1 MLKKETMRVYLG
13 KSISFCKQIQ
23 VFTQK
28 KNAKV
33 VKKWAGEKKRM
44 LKWISCLETLLHNLS
59 KEQKEWVSLNQVFA
73 TLMISKSSFL
83 RRVLYKKYYRV
94 RMYTN

>member
-1 MLKKETMRVYLG
+1 MKTVLTKNIRYYLAEFRSKNLHQYKTMLKKETMRVYLG

-33 VKKWAGEKKRM
+33 VKK
-44 LKWISCLETLLHNLS
+44 
-59 KEQKEWVSLNQVFA
+59 
-73 TLMISKSSFL
+73 
-83 RRVLYKKYYRV
+83 
-94 RMYTN
+94 